1 MSSLDCEVCGPLSL
15 VKNAKLPRCQINRWM
30 PEPFLSDKRYRCRR
44 ESVRRVRGYPCNS
57 EKAIEMFLC
66 REDAELV
73 ERYNEREGVKFDS

>member
-1 MSSLDCEVCGPLSL
+1 MSL
-15 VKNAKLPRCQINRWM
+15 VKDAKMPRCEINRWM
-30 PEPFLSDKRYRCRR
+30 PEPFLSDKRFFCRR
-44 ESVRRVRGYPCNS
+44 ESVRRVRGYPCNNS

>member
-1 MSSLDCEVCGPLSL
+1 MSL
-15 VKNAKLPRCQINRWM
+15 VKDAKMPRCEINRWM
-30 PEPFLSDKRYRCRR
+30 PEPFMTDKRFFCRR
-44 ESVRRVRGYPCNS
+44 ESVRRVRGYPCNNS

>member
-1 MSSLDCEVCGPLSL
+1 MSL
-15 VKNAKLPRCQINRWM
+15 VKDAKMPRCEINRWM
-30 PEPFLSDKRYRCRR
+30 PEPFMTDKRFFCRR
-44 ESVRRVRGYPCNS
+44 ESVRRVKGYSCNS

>member
-1 MSSLDCEVCGPLSL
+1 MSL
-15 VKNAKLPRCQINRWM
+15 VKDAKMPRCEINRWM

-44 ESVRRVRGYPCNS
+44 ESVRRVRGYPCNNS